1 MANVKGEEK
10 KLAEIAPY
18 GTGRIAYKDIISDN
32 YVSTDNLLQNCE
44 GLKIYEGLP
53 NVDSIIRYE
62 KGDILV
68 SNIRPYLKKIW
79 LADKDGGCSPDVLV
93 FRISDKSKL
102 LPKYLYS
109 AMAQDSFFDF
119 MMSGKKGMKM
129 PRGDKNT
136 IPDYKIPVPSLAEQ
150 QKIVAQISTLEEKIT
165 AAKRVMA
172 ECPKKKQT
180 ILDKWLR

>member
-1 MANVKGEEK
+1 MQQQIYDLGRGSAQKNLDMDSFGTIKIPLPPLDVQKSIVAECEAVDSEYQNAQMEIADNKNEIAKIMANVKGEEK

-93 FRISDKSKL
+93 FRISDKSKDL
-102 LPKYLYS
+102 
-109 AMAQDSFFDF
+109 
-119 MMSGKKGMKM
+119 
-129 PRGDKNT
+129 
-136 IPDYKIPVPSLAEQ
+136 
-150 QKIVAQISTLEEKIT
+150 
-165 AAKRVMA
+165 
-172 ECPKKKQT
+172 
-180 ILDKWLR
+180 